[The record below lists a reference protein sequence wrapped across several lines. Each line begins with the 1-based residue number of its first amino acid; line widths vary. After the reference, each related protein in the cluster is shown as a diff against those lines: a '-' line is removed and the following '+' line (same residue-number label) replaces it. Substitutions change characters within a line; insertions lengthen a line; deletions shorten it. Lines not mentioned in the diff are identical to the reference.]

1 MENKKVSDFK
11 TRLKHLLQERKMTQ
25 KDLANLTKI
34 TPSSISDWI
43 NGKYEAKQ
51 DKIDAVAIALHVSPA
66 YLMGYDVPMVSKNIS
81 NNENNSIKPELTQEE
96 QKILEPYNKLSTAG
110 KEKAVS
116 YAWDLVDSN
125 KYITIDRK
133 EMISFLTNAELAAL
147 NGEIN
152 LETMTDDE
160 LYTLYSA
167 LKEED

>member
-1 MENKKVSDFK
+1 MSSNFPK
-11 TRLKHLLQERKMTQ
+11 RLKELREANKMTQ
-25 KDLANLTKI
+25 GQLGDKISTTRQSISNYEKGKREPDYITLEALADTFNVDINYLLGKTNK
-34 TPSSISDWI
+34 TTFLPSS
-43 NGKYEAKQ
+43 NHLQ
-51 DKIDAVAIALHVSPA
+51 V
-66 YLMGYDVPMVSKNIS
+66 
-81 NNENNSIKPELTQEE
+81 TQEE

>member
-1 MENKKVSDFK
+1 MSSNFPK
-11 TRLKHLLQERKMTQ
+11 RLKELREANKMTQ
-25 KDLANLTKI
+25 GQLGDRINTTRQSISNYEKGKREPDYVTLEALADTFNVDINYLLGKTNKTTFI
-34 TPSSISDWI
+34 PSSNHLQI
-43 NGKYEAKQ
+43 
-51 DKIDAVAIALHVSPA
+51 
-66 YLMGYDVPMVSKNIS
+66 
-81 NNENNSIKPELTQEE
+81 TQEE

-125 KYITIDRK
+125 KYITIDRQK
-133 EMISFLTNAELAAL
+133 MISFLTNAELAAL

-152 LETMTDDE
+152 LDTMTDDE

>member
-1 MENKKVSDFK
+1 MNTKNTKEIFKKNLNNLLNEYNK
-11 TRLKHLLQERKMTQ
+11 TQ
-25 KDLANLTKI
+25 IELANYLGVSNTTINNYVKGYN
-34 TPSSISDWI
+34 TPRM
-43 NGKYEAKQ
+43 
-51 DKIDAVAIALHVSPA
+51 DKIDKIAEFF
-66 YLMGYDVPMVSKNIS
+66 DVDRSTLIS
-81 NNENNSIKPELTQEE
+81 ANNNSKELELTQEE

-125 KYITIDRK
+125 KYITIDRQ

-147 NGEIN
+147 NGEMN
-152 LETMTDDE
+152 LDTMTDDE

>member
-1 MENKKVSDFK
+1 MSSNFPK
-11 TRLKHLLQERKMTQ
+11 RLKELREANKMTQ
-25 KDLANLTKI
+25 GQLGDKISTTRQSISNYEKGKREPDYITLEALADTFNVDINYLLGKTNK
-34 TPSSISDWI
+34 TTFLPSSNHLQI
-43 NGKYEAKQ
+43 
-51 DKIDAVAIALHVSPA
+51 
-66 YLMGYDVPMVSKNIS
+66 
-81 NNENNSIKPELTQEE
+81 TQEE